1 METVEETLSE
11 YEIERKKPMPSLIHS
26 FIQSKLIFRLNLTCS
41 EIYTILSE
49 LNLVLSAW
57 DSVPDVCIYPK
68 MEINVQQDV
77 IAMTEPPLAV
87 IEILSPTQSLQ
98 TLVDKVYKYFS
109 LGVQSCWLV
118 FPRLKNIYVFSD
130 QENYEIYRES
140 ETLVDNKLNISFP
153 LADIFK

>member
-11 YEIERKKPMPSLIHS
+11 YEIERKKPIPSLIHG
-26 FIQSKLIFRLNLTCS
+26 IVQANLIFEIKLRYRT
-41 EIYTILSE
+41 IYTVPSE
-49 LNLVLSAW
+49 LNLALSDW

-68 MEINVQQDV
+68 MEINVQRDV

-98 TLVDKVYKYFS
+98 TLVDKAHKYFS

-118 FPRLKNIYVFSD
+118 LPSLKNIYVFSD

-153 LADIFK
+153 LTDVFK

>member
-26 FIQSKLIFRLNLTCS
+26 IVQANLIFEIKLRYRT
-41 EIYTILSE
+41 IYTVPSE
-49 LNLVLSAW
+49 LNLALSDW

-98 TLVDKVYKYFS
+98 TLVDKAHKYFS

-118 FPRLKNIYVFSD
+118 LPSLKNIYVFSD

-140 ETLVDNKLNISFP
+140 ETLVDKKLNISFP
-153 LADIFK
+153 LADVFK

>member
-11 YEIERKKPMPSLIHS
+11 YEIERKKPTPSLIHS

-41 EIYTILSE
+41 KTYTILSE
-49 LNLVLSAW
+49 LNLALSDW

-77 IAMTEPPLAV
+77 IAMPEPPLGV

-98 TLVDKVYKYFS
+98 TLVDKAHKYFS

-118 FPRLKNIYVFSD
+118 LPSLKNIYVFSD

-140 ETLVDNKLNISFP
+140 ETLIDKKLNISFT
-153 LADIFK
+153 LADVFK